1 MAWKQWQLDVVTEAD
16 GKLTAYQ
23 IGDKVGKEPA
33 TVKRYLDRHEIPHLK
48 MKNNRDV
55 YTDQQIKA
63 VEDALAVGDK
73 SHSEIAKFLNVH
85 KSLVSFV
92 SCGRRTRR
100 GEQKKEVANTK
111 KSTAATEAFKKV
123 FGQ

>member
-33 TVKRYLDRHEIPHLK
+33 TVRRYLDNHKIPYLK
-48 MKNNRDV
+48 ARNNRDV
-55 YTDQQIKA
+55 YTDQQIKE

-73 SHSEIAKFLNVH
+73 SHAEIAKMLSVH

-100 GEQKKEVANTK
+100 GAQVQEVKNAPE
-111 KSTAATEAFKKV
+111 STAATEAFKKV
-123 FGQ
+123 FG

>member
-1 MAWKQWQLDVVTEAD
+1 MAWKQWQLDVATEAD

-33 TVKRYLDRHEIPHLK
+33 TVRRYLDNHKIPYLK
-48 MKNNRDV
+48 AHNNRDV
-55 YTDQQIKA
+55 YTDQQIKE
-63 VEDALAVGDK
+63 VEDALAAGDK
-73 SHSEIAKFLNVH
+73 SHAEIAKMLSVN

-100 GEQKKEVANTK
+100 GAQVREVKNAPE
-111 KSTAATEAFKKV
+111 STAATEAFKKV
-123 FGQ
+123 FG

>member
-1 MAWKQWQLDVVTEAD
+1 MAWKQWQLGVVTEAD

-33 TVKRYLDRHEIPHLK
+33 TVKRYLDNHKIPYIK
-48 MKNNRDV
+48 ARNNRDV

-63 VEDALAVGDK
+63 VEDALALRDK
-73 SHSEIAKFLNVH
+73 SHAEIAKELNVH

-100 GEQKKEVANTK
+100 GKQPQEIKNAPE
-111 KSTAATEAFKKV
+111 STAATEAFKKV
-123 FGQ
+123 FG